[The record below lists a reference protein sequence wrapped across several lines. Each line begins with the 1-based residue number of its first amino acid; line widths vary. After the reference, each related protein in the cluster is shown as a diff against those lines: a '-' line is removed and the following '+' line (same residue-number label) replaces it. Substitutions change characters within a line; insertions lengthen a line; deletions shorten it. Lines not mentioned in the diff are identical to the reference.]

1 VYSNSVKFKKSVDA
15 IRTKGMENK
24 QRLNMEKKIIAK
36 STEIMKESELKEKI
50 SLVPIG
56 DEITNYGSDLD
67 IKKRLKNNHNN
78 STQLFTSNILN
89 TNSQISINKRNKSVI
104 LTTCLMVICF
114 TLCWYLDLNLT

>member
-1 VYSNSVKFKKSVDA
+1 VDA